1 MTHDDNQSDL
11 ARVAQT
17 ATEFEAHAKAAVL
30 HEEGI
35 DAQVICDAPT
45 WTGHLSLGHNE
56 FVASVWV
63 RREDLEAAQQLLEQ
77 TVADSVDIDWD
88 EVNVGQPEDES
99 NGEYHQSM
107 PATAKFAFIVTL
119 IVVLLS
125 LGLAVVLIF
134 R

>member
-1 MTHDDNQSDL
+1 MTHDDDQSDL

-35 DAQVICDAPT
+35 DAKVICDSPS
-45 WTGHLSLGHNE
+45 WTGQIGLGHHE
-56 FVASVWV
+56 SIASVWV
-63 RREDLEAAQQLLEQ
+63 RREDLEAATLALEQ
-77 TVADSVDIDWD
+77 IIADSIDIDWD
-88 EVNVGQPEDES
+88 DINVGQPEDES
-99 NGEYHQSM
+99 NGEYIQGM

-119 IVVLLS
+119 IVVLL
-125 LGLAVVLIF
+125 GLALTVVVIF

>member
-1 MTHDDNQSDL
+1 MTHDDDQSDL

-35 DAQVICDAPT
+35 DAKVICDSPT
-45 WTGHLSLGHNE
+45 WTGQIGLGHHE
-56 FVASVWV
+56 SIASVWV
-63 RREDLEAAQQLLEQ
+63 RQEDLEAATAALAQN
-77 TVADSVDIDWD
+77 VADSVDIDWD
-88 EVNVGQPEDES
+88 DIDVGQPEDES
-99 NGEYHQSM
+99 NGEYRPEM

-119 IVVLLS
+119 IVVLL
-125 LGLAVVLIF
+125 GLALSVVLIF